1 MEPATEA
8 QPEQPDATASVEA
21 AVDAVRE
28 SMRAASAVA
37 MAAFELLLAEFH
49 LARSSVVSLLLM
61 VLMLVFLGTGAWLAL
76 SAAVAAGISQLSGS
90 IFVGIGSVAL
100 LNLFGVGWI
109 LILMRR
115 RLLYLSFP
123 QTRQLIAASDILPI
137 APVEENP

>member
-1 MEPATEA
+1 MQPATEA
-8 QPEQPDATASVEA
+8 QPEQAEATASVEA

-37 MAAFELLLAEFH
+37 TAAFELLLAEFH

-76 SAAVAAGISQLSGS
+76 SAAIAAGISQLSGS

-100 LNLFGVGWI
+100 LNLIGIGWI

-123 QTRQLIAASDILPI
+123 QTRRLIAAGNILPV